1 MSDTTPAPTPRSNK
15 PVIKVAAAGLGG
27 ALATI
32 IVGIIEAAG
41 GTVDASLAA
50 AIATVASFGAGYITP
65 PR

>member
-1 MSDTTPAPTPRSNK
+1 MSDTTPVPKARTNK

-27 ALATI
+27 AVATI
-32 IVGIIEAAG
+32 IIGIIEAAG

-50 AIATVASFGAGYITP
+50 AIATVVSFGAGYITP